1 MHAEV
6 GDRLLVGHDRQ
17 RTGLIIGVPDAGGQ
31 PPYIVKWLSS
41 GNIAMVFPDEFA
53 RIVPPGH
60 PAGTALE
67 AERPELEPG
76 EPGRG
81 NPA

>member
-1 MHAEV
+1 MRAQV

-17 RTGLIIGVPDAGGQ
+17 RTALVIGVPRSDGL

-41 GNIAMVFPDEFA
+41 GHIAMVFPDQYA

-60 PAGTALE
+60 PAGTGLPYGGDGIA
-67 AERPELEPG
+67 PG
-76 EPGRG
+76 ET
-81 NPA
+81 A